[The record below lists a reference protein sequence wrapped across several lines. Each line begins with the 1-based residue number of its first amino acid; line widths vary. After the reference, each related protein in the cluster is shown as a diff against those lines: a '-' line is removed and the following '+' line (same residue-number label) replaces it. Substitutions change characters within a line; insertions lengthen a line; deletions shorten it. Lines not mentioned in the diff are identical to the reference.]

1 MSLDFKDFLKR
12 QKCFCLRLCF
22 PVCYITLSV
31 KLGTTSL
38 DTWLAKSIDVLRT
51 TSVAFPA
58 RHLYSALRHC
68 GYGARYHVA
77 TWCDAASP
85 TPRMRNASRPPRS
98 VREASRAGRAGHQRA
113 VPPSLPSSARDIP
126 LQPRAARRLASHP
139 GQTHPASPRRTS
151 CQAWAGE
158 GDAGDSS
165 PLQPEGKT
173 QKKTEEMRYKKIIWL
188 EDLSLFTLSKRWPS
202 PTSTQKRHFWG
213 QVAFKIKV
221 KSITRHRGPETK

>member
-22 PVCYITLSV
+22 PVCYVTLSV

-85 TPRMRNASRPPRS
+85 APCVQNASQPPRS

-113 VPPSLPSSARDIP
+113 VPPQPAQLCPGYPAAAEGGTPARLAPRANPPGISPAHQLPSLGGRGGCKGLFPTATWRKNTEKVWRNEIQKNYMTWGP
-126 LQPRAARRLASHP
+126 QPIHFIQEMAKSNIY
-139 GQTHPASPRRTS
+139 
-151 CQAWAGE
+151 
-158 GDAGDSS
+158 
-165 PLQPEGKT
+165 
-173 QKKTEEMRYKKIIWL
+173 TEE
-188 EDLSLFTLSKRWPS
+188 
-202 PTSTQKRHFWG
+202 
-213 QVAFKIKV
+213 AFLRTG
-221 KSITRHRGPETK
+221 SF